1 VTPSF
6 PPPSPCASYVFCL
19 FPRPEIAT
27 MLSTLR
33 QPVSRT
39 VGAAATR
46 QSVRAFSLDHSVGG
60 DAADELRHNWDRVLS
75 SFNDPAG
82 QRMNTTS
89 VQSSALT
96 GAAARYDMDYHNT
109 VSEIK
114 AWWSQPKWEG
124 ITRPYG
130 ADEVA
135 ALRPDIMTTTPG
147 HDMSKRLRKLL
158 AYLKA
163 TGGHSRTFGA
173 LDPVQVATMAPH
185 LSSIYV
191 SGWQCSSTASTS
203 NEPGPDFADYP
214 MDTVPKKVDQLT
226 RAMIHH
232 ARRQREALSR
242 LPSEERENHPL
253 PSQYLRP
260 IIADGDAG
268 HGGLTAVMKLTKMFI
283 EAGAAGVHFEDQKAG
298 TKKCGHMGGKVLV
311 STQEHIDRLVAAR
324 LQADAMGAETVF
336 VARTDAEAATLLDNN
351 IDPRDHP
358 FILGS
363 TTEGLPHV
371 NDALAR
377 ARQLGMNS
385 DQTYT
390 EWVNE
395 ANLKTYPQ
403 VVADA
408 IRENAQGASD
418 ETVKANLATWEAMFE
433 PGNFLSLSDA
443 KAEATKLLGGTNH
456 LPFFDWEAPR
466 GREGYYQIK
475 GGLNMCAARGI
486 AFAPFADM
494 LWMETAKPVL
504 SDAEKF
510 ARLVKG
516 RYPDQALAYNLS
528 PSFNWDSAGMSDAEI
543 GSFNDDLAK
552 LGYLWQFITLAGFHT
567 NGLAVAKFAE
577 KYATDGMLAYVRD
590 VQRVEREM
598 GIELLTHQTWS
609 GAELLDRQVSV
620 VTGGQSST
628 ASMGEGVTESQF
640 SKTA

>member
-1 VTPSF
+1 MSILR
-6 PPPSPCASYVFCL
+6 ASS
-19 FPRPEIAT
+19 R
-27 MLSTLR
+27 LSTQSSASLR
-33 QPVSRT
+33 T
-39 VGAAATR
+39 A
-46 QSVRAFSLDHSVGG
+46 RALSMDHGIGG
-60 DAADELRHNWDRVLS
+60 DAADELRHNWDKILS
-75 SFNDPAG
+75 SFADPAG
-82 QRMNTTS
+82 QPMNTTS
-89 VQSSALT
+89 VPSTALT
-96 GAAARYDMDYHNT
+96 GAAARYDLDFHNT

-114 AWWSQPKWEG
+114 AWWQQPKWEG
-124 ITRPYG
+124 ITRPYS
-130 ADEVA
+130 AEEVA
-135 ALRPDIMTTTPG
+135 ALRPDIMSTTPG

-242 LPSEERENHPL
+242 LPAEERENHPL

-268 HGGLTAVMKLTKMFI
+268 HGGLTAVMKLTKMFV

-336 VARTDAEAATLLDNN
+336 VARTDAEAATLLDSN

-358 FILGS
+358 YILGA
-363 TTEGLPHV
+363 TTEGMPAV
-371 NDALAR
+371 NDAIAR
-377 ARQLGMNS
+377 ARQLGMNP

-390 EWVNE
+390 EWLKE

-418 ETVKANLATWEAMFE
+418 ETVRENLASWESKFE
-433 PGNFLSLSDA
+433 PGNYLSLSEA

-456 LPFFDWEAPR
+456 LPHYDWEAPR
-466 GREGYYQIK
+466 AREGYYQIK
-475 GGLNMCAARGI
+475 GGLPMCAARGI

-504 SDAEKF
+504 KDAEEF

-528 PSFNWDSAGMSDAEI
+528 PSFNWDSAGMSDEEI
-543 GSFNDDLAK
+543 GSFNDDLGK

-567 NGLAVAKFAE
+567 NGLAVAKFAD

-590 VQRVEREM
+590 VQRVEREL

-628 ASMGEGVTESQF
+628 ASMGAGVTEQQF